1 MRNFI
6 LIIALI
12 SFVHCLSQESY
23 HFSFDR
29 SDFSITLK
37 ADTAIIQPNTNYQ
50 YSGSNSYPELP
61 YIVKNILNPI
71 NQVVTDF
78 DVTMTRELLASN
90 VVMCCAEKDSLGLP
104 IVYNGVLTPP
114 VRHLGNLTQ
123 HGYSFSSWL
132 ISPIVYDG
140 VTKKLYLVTNIS
152 ISPSRSY
159 NGNFTSGFVKPDR
172 VDTSQFLNLGAMRSY
187 STLNQPETDGNN
199 LEPIDYAII
208 TVDSL
213 ASSFDELVRWKN
225 MRGVRTSV
233 FTIEHIYDATPN
245 SLTNAEKIRY
255 FLKELYLNRDL
266 KYCTLGGD
274 NWIIPFVKYLI
285 YKGKT
290 QNQEEWDEIPSDYF
304 YACLEKG
311 DKWWLPNIANA
322 RIAYGGNE
330 PYEDIECLF
339 NKIDITPEINIAR
352 LPIRTKKDAVAI
364 SQKIKSYESSPQ
376 TDLIKSVLLGGK
388 KIREKYYDDS
398 TSDADFEGQ
407 STRFSLYNEW
417 DGAIEFLFDTQNTL
431 GYNNGAFTAQNL
443 YNEINKG
450 YNIVE
455 INCHGYELSGWET
468 LAGSYNAGD
477 ALQQQNGASTIL
489 LSTSCFINKFDS
501 EYDPN
506 LGEAFIRNPNGG
518 ALAVIGSTRNGKYIE
533 NSYNKLSVKAD
544 CEFLK
549 DLLGNKSLKTPRLTK
564 SLQQTKSFLINN
576 LSGSYKMSY
585 LYLLW
590 AINLMGDAEMP
601 VYTDVPI
608 EITPIISSNGNNI
621 SVSVEDLPS
630 DAVITLTDGLV
641 NPNRMERYSGVNNVN
656 FENLGEPYTIVIS
669 AYNRIPYIYTPY
681 KYTNLHLHDRIIDKD
696 ITYRAQNIVIGENVT
711 IKSGVKLTL
720 ISDNEIKMLSNVIC
734 ESQAQLIFNHAN

>member
-78 DVTMTRELLASN
+78 DITMTRELLASN
-90 VVMCCAEKDSLGLP
+90 VVMCCAEIDSLGLP
-104 IVYNGVLTPP
+104 IIYNGVLTPP
-114 VRHLGNLTQ
+114 VKHLGNLTH
-123 HGYSFSSWL
+123 HGYSFSSWQ
-132 ISPIVYDG
+132 IYPIIYDG
-140 VTKKLYLVTNIS
+140 VMKSLYIVTNLS
-152 ISPSRSY
+152 ISPRRSY
-159 NGNFTSGFVKPDR
+159 DGNFTSGFVKPDR
-172 VDTSQFLNLGAMRSY
+172 IDTSQFLNLEAMSSY
-187 STLNQPETDGNN
+187 STLNQPEAGGNN
-199 LEPIDYAII
+199 IEPIDYVII
-208 TVDSL
+208 TADSL

-233 FTIEHIYDATPN
+233 YTIEHIYDIAPDT
-245 SLTNAEKIRY
+245 LTRAEKIRY
-255 FLKELYLNRDL
+255 ILKNLYQNRGL

-274 NWIIPFVKYLI
+274 NKKIPIVNYRI
-285 YKGKT
+285 YKGM
-290 QNQEEWDEIPSDYF
+290 NGNIEDWDEIPSDYF

-311 DKWWLPNIANA
+311 DRWWLSNNYKAGVA
-322 RIAYGGNE
+322 HGGDK

-339 NKIDITPEINIAR
+339 NIIDITPEINIAR

-376 TDLIKSVLLGGK
+376 TNLIKSVLLGGMD
-388 KIREKYYDDS
+388 IRGYHYNS
-398 TSDADFEGQ
+398 GISDANFEGQ
-407 STRFSLYNEW
+407 STRASLYNEW

-518 ALAVIGSTRNGKYIE
+518 AVAVIGSTRNGKYIE
-533 NSYNKLSVKAD
+533 SLYNKLSVKAD

-601 VYTDVPI
+601 IYTDVPT
-608 EITPIISSNGNNI
+608 EITPIISLNGNNI
-621 SVSVEDLPS
+621 NVSVNNLPS

-681 KYTNLHLHDRIIDKD
+681 KYANLHLHDRIIDKD

-720 ISDNEIKMLSNVIC
+720 ISDHEIKMLSNVIC
-734 ESQAQLIFNHAN
+734 ESEAQLIFNHAN

>member
-159 NGNFTSGFVKPDR
+159 DGNFTSGFVKPDR
-172 VDTSQFLNLGAMRSY
+172 IDTSQFLNLEAMSSY

-199 LEPIDYAII
+199 LEPIDYVII
-208 TVDSL
+208 TADSL

-233 FTIEHIYDATPN
+233 YTIEHIYDIAPDT
-245 SLTNAEKIRY
+245 LTRAEKIRY
-255 FLKELYLNRDL
+255 ILKDLYKNRDL

-285 YKGKT
+285 YKGKI
-290 QNQEEWDEIPSDYF
+290 QNQEEWEEIPSDYF

-311 DKWWLPNIANA
+311 DKWWLPNIATA
-322 RIAYGGNE
+322 RIEYGGNE

-376 TDLIKSVLLGGK
+376 TDLIKSVLLGGMD
-388 KIREKYYDDS
+388 IRGYHYNS
-398 TSDADFEGQ
+398 GTSDANYEGQ
-407 STRFSLYNEW
+407 STKFKVEEYWNGS
-417 DGAIEFLFDTQNTL
+417 IEYLFDTENTL
-431 GYNNGAFTAQNL
+431 GYSDNAFTALNL
-443 YNEINKG
+443 SNEINKG
-450 YNIVE
+450 YNIIE
-455 INCHGYELSGWET
+455 INCHGFENLGWET
-468 LAGSYNAGD
+468 LTYIYDAGF
-477 ALQQQNGASTIL
+477 ALRQKNGASTIL
-489 LSTSCFINKFDS
+489 LSTSCFINNFDS
-501 EYDPN
+501 DTDPN

-518 ALAVIGSTRNGKYIE
+518 ALAVIGSTRNGKYKE
-533 NSYNKLSVKAD
+533 GSYNQLSVKAD
-544 CEFLK
+544 CELLK
-549 DLLGNKSLKTPRLTK
+549 DLLWNKSLKTSRLTE
-564 SLQQTKSFLINN
+564 SLQQTRLFLTSN
-576 LSGSYKMSY
+576 LSGNDKMSY

-641 NPNRMERYSGVNNVN
+641 IPNRMERYFDTNNVN
-656 FENLGEPYTIVIS
+656 FENVVDPYTVVIS
-669 AYNRIPYIYTPY
+669 AHNSIPYIYTPY

-711 IKSGVKLTL
+711 IKRGVKLTL

-734 ESQAQLIFNHAN
+734 ESEAQLIFNHAN